1 MENLIYL
8 FYKTKHK
15 RSKTKI
21 RKGQSGIFS
30 LLLPSQDFLSVCL
43 VNKVA
48 AMSVVIQTFRS
59 LWTIPLTWQWWTL
72 SRICCM
78 QWLRV
83 GKWRNEMDQIKRR
96 ERGKKIK
103 KKYILKEDTRE
114 NNREE
119 KNNLIHN
126 TVLVIKLFM
135 WDLCDIKP
143 HDGNLFLQKVKVK
156 DMHNIK
162 T

>member
-1 MENLIYL
+1 MRWIKLKGERE
-8 FYKTKHK
+8 KT
-15 RSKTKI
+15 
-21 RKGQSGIFS
+21 
-30 LLLPSQDFLSVCL
+30 
-43 VNKVA
+43 
-48 AMSVVIQTFRS
+48 
-59 LWTIPLTWQWWTL
+59 
-72 SRICCM
+72 
-78 QWLRV
+78 
-83 GKWRNEMDQIKRR
+83 
-96 ERGKKIK
+96 IK

-135 WDLCDIKP
+135 LLLLICDFKP
-143 HDGNLFLQKVKVK
+143 HYGNLFLQKVKIK

>member
-1 MENLIYL
+1 
-8 FYKTKHK
+8 
-15 RSKTKI
+15 
-21 RKGQSGIFS
+21 
-30 LLLPSQDFLSVCL
+30 
-43 VNKVA
+43 
-48 AMSVVIQTFRS
+48 
-59 LWTIPLTWQWWTL
+59 
-72 SRICCM
+72 M

-135 WDLCDIKP
+135 
-143 HDGNLFLQKVKVK
+143 
-156 DMHNIK
+156 
-162 T
+162 